1 MIMIKTLRYSLLSM
15 LMLVCGSVAAQKE
28 TLWAENFN
36 SYAAN
41 DVPAGGDY
49 GYACKDGESSTKVF
63 IEAIA
68 GGEAPELLISKKGG
82 SFSVTIPMKGKSGEM
97 TLRFKA
103 NRTLSV
109 TSDDATIGDKTNT
122 GNDYT
127 IPVTVAE
134 GTASVTLKFDNTSS
148 KNIRFDNAELFI
160 GESKKAP
167 GLSWGVASRDV
178 TIGSEEN
185 NFPTLSNE
193 NNLAVT
199 YSSDNTEVAT
209 IDAEGNITLVAAGT
223 ANITAEFAGNDEFEA
238 GSVSYKLI
246 VKVAPEPPVDITN
259 TPETA
264 YTVAKANDLI
274 TAGQGLETE
283 VYVIGTITNI
293 EEVSTSYGNATYWI
307 GDGAEYSANDLKIFR
322 GYYLEDE
329 YFTAEDQIKVGDK
342 VIVYG
347 KLVDYNGT
355 KEMNTGS
362 SIYSLNGVTTGISDV
377 KAQTITDGAIYNVA
391 GQRVNKL
398 VKGINIVNGKKVV
411 K

>member
-1 MIMIKTLRYSLLSM
+1 MIKTLRYSLLSM
-15 LMLVCGSVAAQKE
+15 LMLVCGSVSAQKE
-28 TLWAENFN
+28 TLWAENFS

-49 GYACKDGESSTKVF
+49 GYVCKDGGSSTKIF
-63 IEAIA
+63 NEALA
-68 GGEAPELLISKKGG
+68 GGESPELLIAKSGG
-82 SFSVTIPMKGKSGEM
+82 SFSVSIPMNGKSGEM

-109 TSDDATIGDKTNT
+109 TSDGATIGDKTNT

-134 GTASVTLKFDNTSS
+134 GTDSVTLKFDNTSS

-167 GLSWGVASRDV
+167 GLSWGTASYEV
-178 TIGSEEN
+178 TIGSEDN
-185 NFPTLSNE
+185 TFPTLSNE

-246 VKVAPEPPVDITN
+246 VKAAPEPSVDITN

-264 YTVAKANDLI
+264 YSVAKANDLI

-283 VYVIGTITNI
+283 VYVKGTITMI
-293 EEVSTSYGNATYWI
+293 DEVNTQFGNATFYI
-307 GDGAEYSANDLKIFR
+307 GDGSEKTDNDLMIFR
-322 GYYLEDE
+322 SKTFENNAFTDE
-329 YFTAEDQIKVGDK
+329 NQIKVGDN
-342 VIVYG
+342 VIMYG
-347 KLVDYNGT
+347 LLVDYKGT
-355 KEMNTGS
+355 KEMKTCY
-362 SIYSLNGVTTGISDV
+362 IYSLNGVTTGISDV
-377 KAQTITDGAIYNVA
+377 KAQTITDGVIYNLA
-391 GQRVNKL
+391 GQRMSKL
-398 VKGINIVNGKKVV
+398 SKGINIVNGKKII

>member
-1 MIMIKTLRYSLLSM
+1 MIMIKTLRYSLLS
-15 LMLVCGSVAAQKE
+15 LLVLVCGSVFAQKE
-28 TLWAENFN
+28 TLWAENFS

-49 GYACKDGESSTKVF
+49 GYACEGSGTKVYTQNL
-63 IEAIA
+63 A
-68 GGEAPELLISKKGG
+68 GGESPELLIAKSGG
-82 SFSVTIPMKGKSGEM
+82 SFSVTIPMNGKSGEM

-148 KNIRFDNAELFI
+148 KNIRFDDVELFI

-167 GLSWGVASRDV
+167 GLSWGTASREV
-178 TIGSEEN
+178 TIGSEDN
-185 NFPTLSNE
+185 VFPTLSNE
-193 NNLAVT
+193 NQLAVT

-209 IDAEGNITLVAAGT
+209 IDADGVITLVAAGT

-246 VKVAPEPPVDITN
+246 VKAAPEPSVDITN

-274 TAGQGLETE
+274 TAGQGLDTK
-283 VYVIGTITNI
+283 VYVIGTITKI
-293 EEVSTSYGNATYWI
+293 KEVSTSYGNATYWI
-307 GDGAEYSANDLKIFR
+307 GDGAEYSSNDLEIFR
-322 GYYLEDE
+322 GYYLEGDR
-329 YFTAEDQIKVGDK
+329 FTAEDQIKVGDK

-355 KEMNTGS
+355 KEMTTGS

-377 KAQTITDGAIYNVA
+377 KAQTITNGVIYNLA
-391 GQRVNKL
+391 GQRMSKL
-398 VKGINIVNGKKVV
+398 SKGINIVNGKKII

>member
-1 MIMIKTLRYSLLSM
+1 MIKTLRYSLLS
-15 LMLVCGSVAAQKE
+15 LLVLVCESVFAQKE
-28 TLWAENFN
+28 TLWAENFS

-97 TLRFKA
+97 TLNFKA

-167 GLSWGVASRDV
+167 GLSWGTASCEV
-178 TIGSEEN
+178 TIGSEDN
-185 NFPTLSNE
+185 TFPTLSNE
-193 NNLAVT
+193 NNLAVK
-199 YSSDNTEVAT
+199 YSSDNTDVAT
-209 IDAEGNITLVAAGT
+209 IDADGVITLVAAGT

-246 VKVAPEPPVDITN
+246 VKAAPEPSVDITN

-274 TAGQGLETE
+274 TAGQGLETK
-283 VYVIGTITNI
+283 VYVIGTITKI
-293 EEVSTSYGNATYWI
+293 KEVSTSYGNATYWI
-307 GDGAEYSANDLKIFR
+307 GDGTEYSANDLEIYR
-322 GYYLEDE
+322 GYYLEGE
-329 YFTAEDQIKVGDK
+329 NFTAEDQIKVGDK

-347 KLVDYNGT
+347 MLVDYKGT
-355 KEMNTGS
+355 KEMTGS
-362 SIYSLNGVTTGISDV
+362 SIYSLNGVTTGISNI
-377 KAQTITDGAIYNVA
+377 KAETINDGAVYNVA

-398 VKGINIVNGKKVV
+398 SKGINIVNGKKIV

>member
-15 LMLVCGSVAAQKE
+15 LMLVCGSVFAQKE
-28 TLWAENFN
+28 TLWAENFS

-97 TLRFKA
+97 TLSFKA

-246 VKVAPEPPVDITN
+246 VKAAPEPSVDITN

-274 TAGQGLETE
+274 TAGQGLETK
-283 VYVIGTITNI
+283 VYVIGTITKI
-293 EEVSTSYGNATYWI
+293 KEVSTSYGNATYWI
-307 GDGAEYSANDLKIFR
+307 GDGTEYSANDLEIYR
-322 GYYLEDE
+322 GYYLEGE
-329 YFTAEDQIKVGDK
+329 NFTAEDQIKVGDK

-347 KLVDYNGT
+347 MLVDYKGT
-355 KEMNTGS
+355 KEMTGS
-362 SIYSLNGVTTGISDV
+362 SIYSLNGVTTGISNI
-377 KAQTITDGAIYNVA
+377 KAETINDGAIYNVA

>member
-1 MIMIKTLRYSLLSM
+1 MIMIKTLRYSLLS
-15 LMLVCGSVAAQKE
+15 LLVLVCGSVAAQKE
-28 TLWAENFN
+28 TLWAEDF
-36 SYAAN
+36 SAYAAN

-49 GYACKDGESSTKVF
+49 GYACVGSGTKVYA
-63 IEAIA
+63 ENLA
-68 GGEAPELLISKKGG
+68 GGEAPELLIGKSGG
-82 SFSVTIPMKGKSGEM
+82 KFSVTIPMNGKSGEM

-167 GLSWGVASRDV
+167 GLSWGTASCEV
-178 TIGSEEN
+178 TIGSEDN
-185 NFPTLSNE
+185 TFPTLSNE
-193 NNLAVT
+193 NNLAVK
-199 YSSDNTEVAT
+199 YSSDNTDVAT
-209 IDAEGNITLVAAGT
+209 IDADGVITLVAAGT
-223 ANITAEFAGNDEFEA
+223 ANITAEFAGNDKFEA
-238 GSVSYKLI
+238 GSVSYKLT
-246 VKVAPEPPVDITN
+246 VKAAPDPSVDITN

-274 TAGQGLETE
+274 TAGQGLDTK
-283 VYVIGTITNI
+283 VYVIGTITKI
-293 EEVSTSYGNATYWI
+293 KEVSTSYGNATYWI
-307 GDGAEYSANDLKIFR
+307 GDGAEYSSNDLEIFR
-322 GYYLEDE
+322 GYYLEGDR
-329 YFTAEDQIKVGDK
+329 FTAEDQIKVGDK

-355 KEMNTGS
+355 KEMTTGS

-377 KAQTITDGAIYNVA
+377 KAQTITDGVIYNFA
-391 GQRVNKL
+391 GQRMSKL
-398 VKGINIVNGKKVV
+398 SKGINIVNGKKII

>member
-1 MIMIKTLRYSLLSM
+1 MIKTLRYSLLS
-15 LMLVCGSVAAQKE
+15 LLVLVCESVFAQKE
-28 TLWAENFN
+28 TLWAENFS

-41 DVPAGGDY
+41 EVPAGGDY
-49 GYACKDGESSTKVF
+49 GYVCKDGESSTKVF

-97 TLRFKA
+97 TLNFKA

-246 VKVAPEPPVDITN
+246 VKAAPEPSVDITN

-274 TAGQGLETE
+274 TAGQGLETK
-283 VYVIGTITNI
+283 VYVIGTITKI
-293 EEVSTSYGNATYWI
+293 KEVSTSYGNATYWI
-307 GDGAEYSANDLKIFR
+307 GDGTEYSANDLEIYR
-322 GYYLEDE
+322 GYYLEGE
-329 YFTAEDQIKVGDK
+329 NFTAEDQIKVGDK

-347 KLVDYNGT
+347 MLVDYKGT
-355 KEMNTGS
+355 KEMTGS
-362 SIYSLNGVTTGISDV
+362 SIYSLNGVTTGISNI
-377 KAQTITDGAIYNVA
+377 KAETINDGAVYNVA

-398 VKGINIVNGKKVV
+398 SKGINIVNGKKIV

>member
-97 TLRFKA
+97 TLNFKA

-238 GSVSYKLI
+238 GSVSYKLT
-246 VKVAPEPPVDITN
+246 VKAAPDPSVDITN

-274 TAGQGLETE
+274 TAGQGLETK
-283 VYVIGTITNI
+283 VYVIGTITKI
-293 EEVSTSYGNATYWI
+293 KEVSTSYGNATYWI
-307 GDGAEYSANDLKIFR
+307 GDGTEYSANDLEIYR
-322 GYYLEDE
+322 GYYLEGE
-329 YFTAEDQIKVGDK
+329 NFTAEDQIKVGDK

-347 KLVDYNGT
+347 MLVDYKGT
-355 KEMNTGS
+355 KEMTGS
-362 SIYSLNGVTTGISDV
+362 SIYSLNGVTTGISNI
-377 KAQTITDGAIYNVA
+377 KAETINDGAVYNVA

-398 VKGINIVNGKKVV
+398 SKGINIVNGKKIV

>member
-1 MIMIKTLRYSLLSM
+1 MIKTLRYSLLS
-15 LMLVCGSVAAQKE
+15 LLVLVCGSVFAQKE
-28 TLWAENFN
+28 TLWAENFS

-49 GYACKDGESSTKVF
+49 GYACEGSGTKVYTQNL
-63 IEAIA
+63 A
-68 GGEAPELLISKKGG
+68 GGESPELLIAKSGG
-82 SFSVTIPMKGKSGEM
+82 SFSVTIPMNGKSGEM

-148 KNIRFDNAELFI
+148 KNIRFDDVELFI

-167 GLSWGVASRDV
+167 GLSWGTASREV
-178 TIGSEEN
+178 TIGSEDN
-185 NFPTLSNE
+185 VFPTLSNE
-193 NNLAVT
+193 NQLAVT

-209 IDAEGNITLVAAGT
+209 IDADGVITLVAAGT

-238 GSVSYKLI
+238 GSVTYKLT
-246 VKVAPEPPVDITN
+246 VNAAPDPSVDITN

-274 TAGQGLETE
+274 TAGQGLDTK
-283 VYVIGTITNI
+283 VYVIGTITKI
-293 EEVSTSYGNATYWI
+293 KEVSTSYGNATYWI
-307 GDGAEYSANDLKIFR
+307 GDGAEYSSNDLEIFR
-322 GYYLEDE
+322 GYYLEGDR
-329 YFTAEDQIKVGDK
+329 FTAEDQIKVGDK
-342 VIVYG
+342 VVVYG

-355 KEMNTGS
+355 KEMTTGS

-377 KAQTITDGAIYNVA
+377 KAQTITNGVIYNLA
-391 GQRVNKL
+391 GQRMSKL
-398 VKGINIVNGKKVV
+398 SKGINIVNGKKII

>member
-15 LMLVCGSVAAQKE
+15 LVLVCGSVAAQKE

-97 TLRFKA
+97 TLNFKA

-167 GLSWGVASRDV
+167 GLSWGVASREV
-178 TIGSEEN
+178 TIGSEDN

-199 YSSDNTEVAT
+199 YSSDNTDVAT

-223 ANITAEFAGNDEFEA
+223 SNITAVFAGNEEFEA

-246 VKVAPEPPVDITN
+246 VKAAPEPPVDITN

-274 TAGQGLETE
+274 TAGQGLETK
-283 VYVIGTITNI
+283 VYVIGTITKI
-293 EEVSTSYGNATYWI
+293 QEVSTSYGNATYWI
-307 GDGAEYSANDLKIFR
+307 GDGTEYSANDLEIYR
-322 GYYLEDE
+322 GYYLEGE
-329 YFTAEDQIKVGDK
+329 NFTAEDQIKVGDK

-362 SIYSLNGVTTGISDV
+362 SIYSLNGVTTGISNI
-377 KAQTITDGAIYNVA
+377 KAETINDGAVYNVA

-398 VKGINIVNGKKVV
+398 SKGINIVNGKKIVE
-411 K
+411 

>member
-1 MIMIKTLRYSLLSM
+1 MIKTLRYSLLSM

-167 GLSWGVASRDV
+167 GLSWGTASCEV
-178 TIGSEEN
+178 TIGSEDN
-185 NFPTLSNE
+185 TFPTLSNE
-193 NNLAVT
+193 NNLAVK
-199 YSSDNTEVAT
+199 YSSDNTDVAT
-209 IDAEGNITLVAAGT
+209 IDADGVITLVAAGT
-223 ANITAEFAGNDEFEA
+223 ANITAEFAGNDKFEA
-238 GSVSYKLI
+238 GSVSYKLT
-246 VKVAPEPPVDITN
+246 VKAAPDPSVDITN

-274 TAGQGLETE
+274 TAGQGLDTK
-283 VYVIGTITNI
+283 VYVIGTITKI
-293 EEVSTSYGNATYWI
+293 KEVSTSYGNATYWI
-307 GDGAEYSANDLKIFR
+307 GDGAEYSSNDLEIFR
-322 GYYLEDE
+322 GYYLEGDR
-329 YFTAEDQIKVGDK
+329 FTAEDQIKVGDK

-355 KEMNTGS
+355 KEMTTGS

-377 KAQTITDGAIYNVA
+377 KAQTITNGVIYNLA
-391 GQRVNKL
+391 GQRMSKL
-398 VKGINIVNGKKVV
+398 SKGINIVNGKKII

>member
-82 SFSVTIPMKGKSGEM
+82 SFSVTIPMNGKSGEM

-167 GLSWGVASRDV
+167 GLSWGVASREV
-178 TIGSEEN
+178 TIGCEDN
-185 NFPTLSNE
+185 AFPTLSNE

-283 VYVIGTITNI
+283 VYVIGTITKI
-293 EEVSTSYGNATYWI
+293 QEVSTSYGNATYWI
-307 GDGAEYSANDLKIFR
+307 GDGTEYSANDLEIYR
-322 GYYLEDE
+322 GYYLEGE

-347 KLVDYNGT
+347 KLVDYKGT
-355 KEMNTGS
+355 KEMTGS
-362 SIYSLNGVTTGISDV
+362 SIYSLNGVTTGISDI
-377 KAQTITDGAIYNVA
+377 KAETINDGAVYNVA

-398 VKGINIVNGKKVV
+398 SKGINIVNGKKIV

>member
-1 MIMIKTLRYSLLSM
+1 MIMIKTLRYSLLS
-15 LMLVCGSVAAQKE
+15 LLVLVCGSVAAQKE
-28 TLWAENFN
+28 TLWAEDF
-36 SYAAN
+36 SAYAAN

-49 GYACKDGESSTKVF
+49 GYACVGSGTKVYTQNL
-63 IEAIA
+63 A
-68 GGEAPELLISKKGG
+68 GGESPELLIGKNGG
-82 SFSVTIPMKGKSGEM
+82 SFSVKIPMNGKSGEM

-103 NRTLSV
+103 NKNTLSV
-109 TSDDATIGDKTNT
+109 TSDDATIGEKTNT

-246 VKVAPEPPVDITN
+246 VKAAPEPPVDITN

-264 YTVAKANDLI
+264 YSVAKANDLI

-283 VYVIGTITNI
+283 VYVKGTITMI
-293 EEVSTSYGNATYWI
+293 DEVSTSYGNATYWI
-307 GDGAEYSANDLKIFR
+307 GDGAEYSSDDLEIFR
-322 GYYLEDE
+322 GYYLEGE
-329 YFTAEDQIKVGDK
+329 NFTAEDQIKVGDN

-347 KLVDYNGT
+347 KLVDYKGT
-355 KEMNTGS
+355 KEMTGS

-377 KAQTITDGAIYNVA
+377 KAQTITDGFIYNLA
-391 GQRVNKL
+391 GQRMSKL
-398 VKGINIVNGKKVV
+398 SKGINIVNGKKII

>member
-1 MIMIKTLRYSLLSM
+1 MIKTLRYSLLS
-15 LMLVCGSVAAQKE
+15 LLVLVCGSVFAQKE
-28 TLWAENFN
+28 TLWAENFS

-49 GYACKDGESSTKVF
+49 GYACVGSGTKVYA
-63 IEAIA
+63 ENLA
-68 GGEAPELLISKKGG
+68 GGESPELLIGKSGG
-82 SFSVTIPMKGKSGEM
+82 SFSVTIPMNGKSGEM

-148 KNIRFDNAELFI
+148 KNIRFDDVELFI

-167 GLSWGVASRDV
+167 GLSWGTASREV
-178 TIGSEEN
+178 TIGSEDN
-185 NFPTLSNE
+185 VFPTLSNE
-193 NNLAVT
+193 NQLAVT

-209 IDAEGNITLVAAGT
+209 IDADGVITLVAAGI

-238 GSVSYKLI
+238 GSVTYKLT
-246 VKVAPEPPVDITN
+246 VNAAPDPSVDITN

-274 TAGQGLETE
+274 TAGQGLDTK
-283 VYVIGTITNI
+283 VYVIGTITKI
-293 EEVSTSYGNATYWI
+293 KEVSTSYGNATYWI
-307 GDGAEYSANDLKIFR
+307 GDGAEYSSNDLEIFR
-322 GYYLEDE
+322 GYYLEGDR
-329 YFTAEDQIKVGDK
+329 FTAEDQIKVGDK

-355 KEMNTGS
+355 KEMTTGS

-377 KAQTITDGAIYNVA
+377 KAQTITNGVIYNLA
-391 GQRVNKL
+391 GQRMSKL
-398 VKGINIVNGKKVV
+398 SKGINIVNGKKII

>member
-1 MIMIKTLRYSLLSM
+1 MIKTLRYSLLS
-15 LMLVCGSVAAQKE
+15 LLVLVCGSVFAQKE
-28 TLWAENFN
+28 TLWAENFS

-49 GYACKDGESSTKVF
+49 GYACEGSGTKVYTQNL
-63 IEAIA
+63 A
-68 GGEAPELLISKKGG
+68 GGESPELLIAKSGG
-82 SFSVTIPMKGKSGEM
+82 SFSVTIPMNGKSGEM

-148 KNIRFDNAELFI
+148 KNIRFDDVELFI

-167 GLSWGVASRDV
+167 GLSWGTASREV
-178 TIGSEEN
+178 TIGSEDN
-185 NFPTLSNE
+185 VFPTLSNE
-193 NNLAVT
+193 NQLAVT

-209 IDAEGNITLVAAGT
+209 IDADGVITLVAAGT
-223 ANITAEFAGNDEFEA
+223 ANITAEFAGNDKFEA
-238 GSVSYKLI
+238 GSVSYKLT
-246 VKVAPEPPVDITN
+246 VKAAPDPSVDITN

-274 TAGQGLETE
+274 TAGQGLDTK
-283 VYVIGTITNI
+283 VYVIGTITKI
-293 EEVSTSYGNATYWI
+293 KEVSTSYGNATYWI
-307 GDGAEYSANDLKIFR
+307 GDGAEYSSNDLEIFR
-322 GYYLEDE
+322 GYYLEGDR
-329 YFTAEDQIKVGDK
+329 FTAEDQIKVGDK

-355 KEMNTGS
+355 KEMTTGS

-377 KAQTITDGAIYNVA
+377 KAQTITNGVIYNLA
-391 GQRVNKL
+391 GQRMSKL
-398 VKGINIVNGKKVV
+398 SKGINIVNGKKII

>member
-1 MIMIKTLRYSLLSM
+1 
-15 LMLVCGSVAAQKE
+15 MLVCGSVSAQKE
-28 TLWAENFN
+28 TLWAENFS

-41 DVPAGGDY
+41 DVPEGGDY
-49 GYACKDGESSTKVF
+49 GYVCKDGGSSTKIF
-63 IEAIA
+63 NEALA
-68 GGEAPELLISKKGG
+68 GGESPELLIAKSGG
-82 SFSVTIPMKGKSGEM
+82 SFSVSIPMNGKSGEM

-109 TSDDATIGDKTNT
+109 TSDGATIGDKTNT

-134 GTASVTLKFDNTSS
+134 GTDSVTLKFDNTSS

-167 GLSWGVASRDV
+167 GLSWGTASYDV
-178 TIGSEEN
+178 TIDSEDN
-185 NFPTLSNE
+185 TFPTLSNE

-246 VKVAPEPPVDITN
+246 VKAAPEPSVDITN

-264 YTVAKANDLI
+264 YSVAKANDLI

-283 VYVIGTITNI
+283 VYVKGTITMI
-293 EEVSTSYGNATYWI
+293 DEVNTQFGNATFYI
-307 GDGAEYSANDLKIFR
+307 GDGSEKTDNDLMIFR
-322 GYYLEDE
+322 SKTLENNAFTDE
-329 YFTAEDQIKVGDK
+329 NQIKVGDN
-342 VIVYG
+342 VIMYG
-347 KLVDYNGT
+347 LLVDFKGT
-355 KEMNTGS
+355 KEMKTCY
-362 SIYSLNGVTTGISDV
+362 IYSLNGVTTGISDV
-377 KAQTITDGAIYNVA
+377 KAQTITDGVIFNLA
-391 GQRVNKL
+391 GQRMSKL
-398 VKGINIVNGKKVV
+398 SKGINIVNGKKII

>member
-1 MIMIKTLRYSLLSM
+1 MIKTLRYSLLS
-15 LMLVCGSVAAQKE
+15 LLVLVCESVFAQKE
-28 TLWAENFN
+28 TLWAENFS

-41 DVPAGGDY
+41 EVPAGGDY
-49 GYACKDGESSTKVF
+49 GYVCKDGESSTKVF

-97 TLRFKA
+97 TLNFKA

-246 VKVAPEPPVDITN
+246 VKAAPEPSVDITN

-274 TAGQGLETE
+274 TAGQGLETK
-283 VYVIGTITNI
+283 VYVIGTITKI
-293 EEVSTSYGNATYWI
+293 KEVSTSYGNATYWI
-307 GDGAEYSANDLKIFR
+307 GDGTEYSANDLEIYR
-322 GYYLEDE
+322 GYYLEGE
-329 YFTAEDQIKVGDK
+329 NFTAEDQIKVGDK

-347 KLVDYNGT
+347 MLVDYKGT
-355 KEMNTGS
+355 KEMTGS
-362 SIYSLNGVTTGISDV
+362 SIYSLNGVTTGISNI
-377 KAQTITDGAIYNVA
+377 KAETINDGAVYNVA

-398 VKGINIVNGKKVV
+398 SKGINIVNGKKIVE
-411 K
+411 

>member
-82 SFSVTIPMKGKSGEM
+82 SFSVTIPMNGKSGEM

-167 GLSWGVASRDV
+167 GLSWGVASREV
-178 TIGSEEN
+178 TIGSEDN
-185 NFPTLSNE
+185 AFPTLSNE

-283 VYVIGTITNI
+283 VYVIGTITKI
-293 EEVSTSYGNATYWI
+293 QEVSTSYGNATYWI
-307 GDGAEYSANDLKIFR
+307 GDGTEYSANDLEIYR
-322 GYYLEDE
+322 GYYLEGE
-329 YFTAEDQIKVGDK
+329 NFTAEDQIKVGDK

-347 KLVDYNGT
+347 KLVDYKGT
-355 KEMNTGS
+355 KEMTGS
-362 SIYSLNGVTTGISDV
+362 SIYSLNGVTTGISNI
-377 KAQTITDGAIYNVA
+377 KAETINDGAIYNVA

-398 VKGINIVNGKKVV
+398 SKGINIVNGKKIV

>member
-1 MIMIKTLRYSLLSM
+1 MIKTLRYSLLSM

-167 GLSWGVASRDV
+167 GLSWGVASREV
-178 TIGSEEN
+178 TIGSEDN
-185 NFPTLSNE
+185 AFPTLSNE

-199 YSSDNTEVAT
+199 YSSDNTDVAT

-307 GDGAEYSANDLKIFR
+307 GDGTEYSANDLEIYR
-322 GYYLEDE
+322 GYYLEGE
-329 YFTAEDQIKVGDK
+329 NFTAEDQIKVGDK

-347 KLVDYNGT
+347 KLVDYKGT
-355 KEMNTGS
+355 KEMTTGS
-362 SIYSLNGVTTGISDV
+362 SIYSLNGVTTGISDI

-398 VKGINIVNGKKVV
+398 VKGINIVNGKKIV

>member
-1 MIMIKTLRYSLLSM
+1 MIMIKTLRYSLLS
-15 LMLVCGSVAAQKE
+15 LLVLVCGSVFAQKE
-28 TLWAENFN
+28 TLWAENFS

-41 DVPAGGDY
+41 EVPAGGDY
-49 GYACKDGESSTKVF
+49 GYVCKDGESSTKIF
-63 IEAIA
+63 NEALA
-68 GGEAPELLISKKGG
+68 GGESPELLIGKSGG
-82 SFSVTIPMKGKSGEM
+82 SFSVSIPMNGKSGEM

-167 GLSWGVASRDV
+167 GLSWGTASYEV
-178 TIGSEEN
+178 TIGSEDN
-185 NFPTLSNE
+185 TFPTLSNE

-199 YSSDNTEVAT
+199 YSSDNTDVAT
-209 IDAEGNITLVAAGT
+209 IDAEGNITLAAAGT
-223 ANITAEFAGNDEFEA
+223 ANITAEFAENDEFEA

-246 VKVAPEPPVDITN
+246 VKAAPEPPVDITN

-264 YTVAKANDLI
+264 YSVAKANDLI

-283 VYVIGTITNI
+283 VYVKGTITMI
-293 EEVSTSYGNATYWI
+293 DEVSTSYGNATYWI
-307 GDGAEYSANDLKIFR
+307 GDGAEYSSDDLEIFR
-322 GYYLEDE
+322 GYYLEGE
-329 YFTAEDQIKVGDK
+329 NFTAEDQIKVGDN

-347 KLVDYNGT
+347 KLVDYKGT
-355 KEMNTGS
+355 KEMTGS

-377 KAQTITDGAIYNVA
+377 KAQTITDGFIYNLA
-391 GQRVNKL
+391 GQRMSKL
-398 VKGINIVNGKKVV
+398 SKGINIVNGKKII

>member
-97 TLRFKA
+97 TLNFKA

-246 VKVAPEPPVDITN
+246 VKAAPEPSVDITN

-274 TAGQGLETE
+274 TAGQGLETK
-283 VYVIGTITNI
+283 VYVIGTITKI
-293 EEVSTSYGNATYWI
+293 KEVSTSYGNATYWI
-307 GDGAEYSANDLKIFR
+307 GDGTEYSANDLEIYR
-322 GYYLEDE
+322 GYYLEGE
-329 YFTAEDQIKVGDK
+329 NFTAEDQIKVGDK

-347 KLVDYNGT
+347 MLVDYKGT
-355 KEMNTGS
+355 KEMTGS
-362 SIYSLNGVTTGISDV
+362 SIYSLNGVTTGISNI
-377 KAQTITDGAIYNVA
+377 KAETINDGAVYNVA

-398 VKGINIVNGKKVV
+398 SKGINIVNGKKVV

>member
-1 MIMIKTLRYSLLSM
+1 MIMIKTLRYSLLS
-15 LMLVCGSVAAQKE
+15 LLVLVCGSVAAQKE
-28 TLWAENFN
+28 TLWAEDF
-36 SYAAN
+36 SAYAAN

-49 GYACKDGESSTKVF
+49 GYACVGSGTKVYA
-63 IEAIA
+63 ENLA
-68 GGEAPELLISKKGG
+68 GGEAPELLIGKSGG
-82 SFSVTIPMKGKSGEM
+82 KFSVTIPMNGKSGEM

-109 TSDDATIGDKTNT
+109 TSDDATIGEKTNT

-167 GLSWGVASRDV
+167 GLSWGTASCEV
-178 TIGSEEN
+178 TIGSEDN
-185 NFPTLSNE
+185 TFPTLSNE
-193 NNLAVT
+193 NNLAVK
-199 YSSDNTEVAT
+199 YSSDNTDVAT
-209 IDAEGNITLVAAGT
+209 IDADGVITLVAAGT
-223 ANITAEFAGNDEFEA
+223 ANITAEFAGNDKFEA
-238 GSVSYKLI
+238 GSVSYKLT
-246 VKVAPEPPVDITN
+246 VKAAPDPSVDITN

-274 TAGQGLETE
+274 TAGQGLDTK
-283 VYVIGTITNI
+283 VYVIGTITKI
-293 EEVSTSYGNATYWI
+293 KEVSTSYGNATYWI
-307 GDGAEYSANDLKIFR
+307 GDGAEYSSNDLEIFR
-322 GYYLEDE
+322 GYYLEGDR
-329 YFTAEDQIKVGDK
+329 FTAEDQIKVGDK

-355 KEMNTGS
+355 KEMTTGS

-377 KAQTITDGAIYNVA
+377 KAQTITNGVIYNLA
-391 GQRVNKL
+391 GQCMSKHS
-398 VKGINIVNGKKVV
+398 KGINIVNGKKII

>member
-1 MIMIKTLRYSLLSM
+1 MIKTLRYSLLSM

-82 SFSVTIPMKGKSGEM
+82 SFSVTIPMNGKSGEM

-167 GLSWGVASRDV
+167 GLSWGVASREV
-178 TIGSEEN
+178 TIGSEDN
-185 NFPTLSNE
+185 AFPTLSNE

-274 TAGQGLETE
+274 TAGQGLETK
-283 VYVIGTITNI
+283 VYVIGTITKI
-293 EEVSTSYGNATYWI
+293 KEVSTSYGNATYWI
-307 GDGAEYSANDLKIFR
+307 GDGAEYSSNDLEIFR
-322 GYYLEDE
+322 GYYLEGDR
-329 YFTAEDQIKVGDK
+329 FTAEDQIKVGDK

-355 KEMNTGS
+355 KEMTTGS

-377 KAQTITDGAIYNVA
+377 KAQTITNGVIYNLA
-391 GQRVNKL
+391 GQRMSKL
-398 VKGINIVNGKKVV
+398 SKGINIVNGKKII

>member
-1 MIMIKTLRYSLLSM
+1 MIKTLRYSLLSM

-97 TLRFKA
+97 TLNFKA

-246 VKVAPEPPVDITN
+246 VKAAPEPSVDITN

-274 TAGQGLETE
+274 TAGQGLETK

-347 KLVDYNGT
+347 MLVDYKGT
-355 KEMNTGS
+355 KEMTGS
-362 SIYSLNGVTTGISDV
+362 SIYSLNGVTTGISDI
-377 KAQTITDGAIYNVA
+377 KAETINDGAVYNVA

-398 VKGINIVNGKKVV
+398 SKGINIVNGKKIV

>member
-1 MIMIKTLRYSLLSM
+1 MIKTLRYSLLS
-15 LMLVCGSVAAQKE
+15 LLVLVCESVFAQKE

-97 TLRFKA
+97 TLNFKA

-246 VKVAPEPPVDITN
+246 VKAAPEPSVDITN

-274 TAGQGLETE
+274 TAGQGLETK
-283 VYVIGTITNI
+283 VYVIGTITKI
-293 EEVSTSYGNATYWI
+293 KEVSTSYGNATYWI
-307 GDGAEYSANDLKIFR
+307 GDGTEYSANDLEIYR
-322 GYYLEDE
+322 GYYLEGE
-329 YFTAEDQIKVGDK
+329 NFTAEDQIKVGDK

-347 KLVDYNGT
+347 MLVDYKGT
-355 KEMNTGS
+355 KEMTGS
-362 SIYSLNGVTTGISDV
+362 SIYSLNGVTTGISNI
-377 KAQTITDGAIYNVA
+377 KAETINDGAVYNVA

-398 VKGINIVNGKKVV
+398 SKGINIVNGKKIV

>member
-97 TLRFKA
+97 TLNFKA

-307 GDGAEYSANDLKIFR
+307 GDGTEYSANDLEIYR
-322 GYYLEDE
+322 GYYLEGE

-347 KLVDYNGT
+347 KLVDYKGT
-355 KEMNTGS
+355 KEMTGS

>member
-1 MIMIKTLRYSLLSM
+1 MIKTLRYSLLS
-15 LMLVCGSVAAQKE
+15 LLVLVCGSAFAQKE
-28 TLWAENFN
+28 TLWSENFSN
-36 SYAAN
+36 YNAK
-41 DVPAGGDY
+41 DVPADGDY
-49 GYACKDGESSTKVF
+49 GYVCKDGESSTK
-63 IEAIA
+63 IYNEALA
-68 GGEAPELLISKKGG
+68 GGEAPELLIGKKGG
-82 SFSVTIPMKGKSGEM
+82 SFSVTIPMNGKSGEM

-103 NRTLSV
+103 NKNTLSV
-109 TSDDATIGDKTNT
+109 TSDNATIGEKTAS

-127 IPVTVAE
+127 IAVTVAE
-134 GTASVTLKFDNTSS
+134 GTASVTLKFENSS
-148 KNIRFDNAELFI
+148 KSNIRFDNAELFI

-167 GLSWGVASRDV
+167 GLSWGTASRDV
-178 TIGSEEN
+178 TIGSEDN
-185 NFPTLSNE
+185 AFPTLSNE

-246 VKVAPEPPVDITN
+246 VKAAPEPPVDITN

-283 VYVIGTITNI
+283 VYVIGTITKI
-293 EEVSTSYGNATYWI
+293 KEVSTSYGNATYWI
-307 GDGAEYSANDLKIFR
+307 GDGAEYSSNDLEIFR
-322 GYYLEDE
+322 GYYLEGDR
-329 YFTAEDQIKVGDK
+329 FTAEDQIKVGDK

-355 KEMNTGS
+355 KEMTTGS

-377 KAQTITDGAIYNVA
+377 KAQTITNGVIYNLA
-391 GQRVNKL
+391 GQRMSKL
-398 VKGINIVNGKKVV
+398 SKGINIVNGKKII

>member
-1 MIMIKTLRYSLLSM
+1 MIKTLRYSLLSM
-15 LMLVCGSVAAQKE
+15 LMLVCGSVSAQKE
-28 TLWAENFN
+28 TLWAENFS

-41 DVPAGGDY
+41 DVPEGGDY
-49 GYACKDGESSTKVF
+49 GYVCKDGGSSTKIF
-63 IEAIA
+63 NEALA
-68 GGEAPELLISKKGG
+68 GGESPELLIAKSGG
-82 SFSVTIPMKGKSGEM
+82 SFSVSIPMNGKSGEM

-109 TSDDATIGDKTNT
+109 TSDGATIGDKTNT

-134 GTASVTLKFDNTSS
+134 GTTSVTLKFDNTSS

-167 GLSWGVASRDV
+167 GLSWGTASYEV
-178 TIGSEEN
+178 TIGSEDN
-185 NFPTLSNE
+185 TFPTLSNE

-246 VKVAPEPPVDITN
+246 VKAAPEPSVDITN

-264 YTVAKANDLI
+264 YSVAKANDLI

-283 VYVIGTITNI
+283 VYVKGTITMI
-293 EEVSTSYGNATYWI
+293 DEVNTQYGNATFYI
-307 GDGAEYSANDLKIFR
+307 GDGSEKTDNDLMIFR
-322 GYYLEDE
+322 SKTLENNAFIDE
-329 YFTAEDQIKVGDK
+329 NQIKVGDN
-342 VIVYG
+342 VIMYG
-347 KLVDYNGT
+347 LLVDYKGT
-355 KEMNTGS
+355 KEMNTCY
-362 SIYSLNGVTTGISDV
+362 IYSLNGVTTGISDV
-377 KAQTITDGAIYNVA
+377 KAQTITDGVIFNLA
-391 GQRVNKL
+391 GQRMSKL
-398 VKGINIVNGKKVV
+398 SKGINIVNGKKII

>member
-1 MIMIKTLRYSLLSM
+1 MIKTLRYSLLSM

-82 SFSVTIPMKGKSGEM
+82 SFSVTIPMNGKSGEM

-167 GLSWGVASRDV
+167 GLSWGVASREV
-178 TIGSEEN
+178 TIGSEDN

-223 ANITAEFAGNDEFEA
+223 SNITAVFAGNEEFEA

-246 VKVAPEPPVDITN
+246 VKAASEPPVDITN

-274 TAGQGLETE
+274 TAGQGLETN
-283 VYVIGTITNI
+283 VYVIGTITKI
-293 EEVSTSYGNATYWI
+293 QEVSTSYGNATYWI
-307 GDGAEYSANDLKIFR
+307 GDGTEYSANDLEIYR
-322 GYYLEDE
+322 GYYLEGE
-329 YFTAEDQIKVGDK
+329 NFTAEDQIKVGDK

-347 KLVDYNGT
+347 MLVDYKGT
-355 KEMNTGS
+355 KEMTGS
-362 SIYSLNGVTTGISDV
+362 SIYSLNGVTTGISNI
-377 KAQTITDGAIYNVA
+377 KAETINDGAIYNVA

-398 VKGINIVNGKKVV
+398 SKGINIVNGKKIV

>member
-1 MIMIKTLRYSLLSM
+1 MIKTLRYSLLSM

-97 TLRFKA
+97 TLNFKA

-167 GLSWGVASRDV
+167 GLSWGVASREV
-178 TIGSEEN
+178 TIGSEDN
-185 NFPTLSNE
+185 AFPTLSNE

-283 VYVIGTITNI
+283 VYVIGTITKI
-293 EEVSTSYGNATYWI
+293 QEVSTSYGNATYWI
-307 GDGAEYSANDLKIFR
+307 GDGTEYSANDLEIFR
-322 GYYLEDE
+322 GYYLEGE

-347 KLVDYNGT
+347 KLVDFKGT
-355 KEMNTGS
+355 KEMTGS
-362 SIYSLNGVTTGISDV
+362 SIYSLNGVTTGISNI
-377 KAQTITDGAIYNVA
+377 KAETINDGAIYNVA

>member
-82 SFSVTIPMKGKSGEM
+82 SFSVTIPMNGKSGEM

-167 GLSWGVASRDV
+167 GLSWGVASREV
-178 TIGSEEN
+178 TIGSEDN

-246 VKVAPEPPVDITN
+246 VKAAPEPPVDITN

-283 VYVIGTITNI
+283 VYVIGTITKI
-293 EEVSTSYGNATYWI
+293 QEVSTSYGNATYWI
-307 GDGAEYSANDLKIFR
+307 GDGAEYSANDLEIYR
-322 GYYLEDE
+322 GYYLEGE
-329 YFTAEDQIKVGDK
+329 NFTAEDQIKVGDK

-347 KLVDYNGT
+347 KLVDYKGT
-355 KEMNTGS
+355 KEMTGS

-377 KAQTITDGAIYNVA
+377 KAQTITDGVIYNLA
-391 GQRVNKL
+391 GQRMSKL
-398 VKGINIVNGKKVV
+398 SKGINIVNGKKII

>member
-1 MIMIKTLRYSLLSM
+1 MIMIKTLRYSLLS
-15 LMLVCGSVAAQKE
+15 LLVLVCESVFAQKE
-28 TLWAENFN
+28 TLWAENFS

-246 VKVAPEPPVDITN
+246 VKAAPEPSVDITN

-283 VYVIGTITNI
+283 VYVIGTITKI
-293 EEVSTSYGNATYWI
+293 QEVSTSYGNATYWI
-307 GDGAEYSANDLKIFR
+307 GDGTEYSANDLEIYR
-322 GYYLEDE
+322 GYYLEGE
-329 YFTAEDQIKVGDK
+329 NFTAEDQIKVGDK

-347 KLVDYNGT
+347 KLVDYKGT
-355 KEMNTGS
+355 KEMTTGS
-362 SIYSLNGVTTGISDV
+362 SIYSLNGVTTGISNI
-377 KAQTITDGAIYNVA
+377 KAETINDGAVYNVA

-398 VKGINIVNGKKVV
+398 SKGINIVNGKKIV